1 MPSSCRVMPL
11 SACHKYLFP
20 KLCVLRENVIFL
32 RHQIVVHG
40 NRFLGILRFAAGVP
54 SVLSPPCCCRRL
66 PKTAPSGRQAAAPAI
81 GWQYS
86 FYSSSSV
93 LFLLVIV
100 VFLRHFSRLCFI
112 FTVCQ
117 SRSGSSRR
125 PSDRR
130 VCTSR
135 SGCTRYGWAPSSRP
149 HPFCRLWH
157 IFRRRRTY
165 FCPPSSGRG
174 TPG

>member
-1 MPSSCRVMPL
+1 MNTFSQSSVFSERMSFSCASRSLYMATASSAFFGSLLVADPLLLMPPVLSSVQ
-11 SACHKYLFP
+11 ACQ
-20 KLCVLRENVIFL
+20 RQ
-32 RHQIVVHG
+32 RHQG
-40 NRFLGILRFAAGVP
+40 E
-54 SVLSPPCCCRRL
+54 
-66 PKTAPSGRQAAAPAI
+66 QAAAPAI
-81 GWQYS
+81 GQCRYS

-117 SRSGSSRR
+117 SRSGSSR
-125 PSDRR
+125 PSSDRR

-135 SGCTRYGWAPSSRP
+135 SGCTRYDWAPSSRP

-157 IFRRRRTY
+157 IFRRRRTC
-165 FCPPSSGRG
+165 FCPPSSERG